1 MNGVLS
7 FPIHQAVTFILVG
20 PHYPENLGAVARAMK
35 TMGFTRLV
43 LVKPGKMANPSHL
56 MARKMAVK
64 SLDVLE
70 GAQSVGTL
78 DEALV
83 GFDIAYATTSRSGVS
98 YIVSARDAAREI
110 NGLARTGKRVAV
122 LLGNEKT
129 GLDAAHVDRCKRIIR
144 IAMAA
149 EQPSIN
155 LAQTA
160 QILAYELFV
169 EALSTRATGNE

>member
-1 MNGVLS
+1 MESVLS
-7 FPIHQAVTFILVG
+7 LPIHQAVTFILVQ

-43 LVKPGKMANPSHL
+43 LVKPGKMANPAHL
-56 MARKMAVK
+56 MAKKMAVK

-70 GAQSVGTL
+70 SARCHKTL

-83 GFDIAYATTSRSGVS
+83 GIDVAFATTSRSGVS
-98 YIVSARDAAREI
+98 YIQSPRDAAKEI
-110 NGLARTGKRVAV
+110 VGLARSGKRAAI

-129 GLDAAHVDRCKRIIR
+129 GLDAVHVDACTRIIR

-149 EQPSIN
+149 EQPSLN

-160 QILAYELFV
+160 QVLAYEFFY
-169 EALSTRATGNE
+169 EALCARDATDV